1 MTPPHLA
8 IRSRGATCPRRGIPL
23 VDVYLSGTGGP
34 QGTAEGMWMWQGGI
48 SIPFAE
54 AIASWFESAG
64 VKAVAKFSIA
74 RT

>member
-1 MTPPHLA
+1 MIHA
-8 IRSRGATCPRRGIPL
+8 HERRGIPL

-54 AIASWFESAG
+54 TIAAWFESVG
-64 VKAVAKFSIA
+64 VKVERDAAINGPLFEGVKNA
-74 RT
+74 